1 MDATAPSGNGL
12 MPLAMV
18 ETGAT
23 ARIMEVNAGRGLEA
37 RLAAMGL
44 LPGTEIEVVRNM
56 GRGAFVVAVKES
68 RLVLG
73 RGMAHKIMV
82 S

>member
-1 MDATAPSGNGL
+1 MTLSNIGPGKVVKMVSVEGGL
-12 MPLAMV
+12 NL
-18 ETGAT
+18 
-23 ARIMEVNAGRGLEA
+23 RS

-44 LPGTEIEVVRNM
+44 IPGVEIEVLRSSST
-56 GRGAFVVAVKES
+56 GPFIVVVKGT